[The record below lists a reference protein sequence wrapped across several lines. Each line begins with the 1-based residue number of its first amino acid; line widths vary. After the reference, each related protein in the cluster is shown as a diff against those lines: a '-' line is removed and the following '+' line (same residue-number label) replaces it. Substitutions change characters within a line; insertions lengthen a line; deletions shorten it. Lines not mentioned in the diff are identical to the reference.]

1 GRGTFSR
8 AAAICFASMML
19 PHGASTRVT
28 RAPQR
33 SATSHIRVPN
43 TPLTPMMTS
52 SPGSIKLTKQ
62 NSMPA
67 LPVPLTGKVI
77 SFWVRKTCRNMV
89 LTSSI
94 RFTNAGS
101 RCPTSGRDIACK
113 TDGATSLGPGPI
125 NRRGGGSNAFGIF
138 MAGKNAGIRLQN
150 NEFIAGSVPKTA
162 PESEPGETLLERD
175 ETYRRA
181 DGGRQ
186 RVKAFV
192 WLRELG
198 N

>member
-1 GRGTFSR
+1 
-8 AAAICFASMML
+8 
-19 PHGASTRVT
+19 
-28 RAPQR
+28 
-33 SATSHIRVPN
+33 
-43 TPLTPMMTS
+43 
-52 SPGSIKLTKQ
+52 
-62 NSMPA
+62 
-67 LPVPLTGKVI
+67 
-77 SFWVRKTCRNMV
+77 
-89 LTSSI
+89 
-94 RFTNAGS
+94 
-101 RCPTSGRDIACK
+101 
-113 TDGATSLGPGPI
+113 
-125 NRRGGGSNAFGIF
+125 

-198 N
+198 NENPLNRG